1 VKAGIQ
7 LKLKQGI
14 SLAIVNQHI
23 NEFLDYYLNLNKPQ
37 YAVLLSGK
45 WGSGKTHF
53 IKQFKEKNKSSYK
66 FIHISLFGLKSKE
79 DIHKQVIFKLF
90 GLQNNIASK
99 TMEIAG
105 KVIKGLLNKYAGVN
119 IALSDIPI
127 DVALKPESDQTVIF
141 IFDDLERIDS
151 GLSEVL
157 GYINALVEELDQKV
171 MILANEEE
179 IKDIQIYDAFKEK
192 TIGKTFYI
200 QQNFHE
206 AFEVFVGSLSNGQ
219 KIIIENR
226 ENIEVV
232 FDVSGYKNLRSL
244 RQGMLDFDRL
254 IGSFAPKF
262 QENTK
267 LMTEF
272 IQVFFA
278 FSLEVKSGKYKLP
291 RLDISHKDQLK
302 RIYEG
307 ESEKEKPFISQIV
320 EEYNLDNIVL
330 PNYLWLKFY
339 WNQYLA
345 TEEISDSLSKSRYFF
360 KEEKEEWINLWHYLD
375 LEEEEFRIALDSV
388 LEKLNQNEY
397 LEPAVF
403 MQVVGILLRLNER
416 NLYSKSA
423 SNIVTDMKKYID
435 DNRKNWID
443 LQAVDEYRIDNSHIG
458 LGYMNEESNEFQ
470 EIKKYLLEKSKET
483 IYEGLP
489 EEGNKVLASLGHSD
503 IEKFIELLSVNRET
517 ILYRLPVFQSI
528 SPDEF
533 FETLMKMENKY
544 YRDVMSVLKKRYE
557 RVDFEENTPLLD
569 ELDFWKKL
577 CEIVKTHIQSNQVT
591 IKTVW
596 FGYFSESIEKQ
607 IIQKIENEIERKNK
621 MKQLEVTAIEQSNT

>member
-1 VKAGIQ
+1 M
-7 LKLKQGI
+7 
-14 SLAIVNQHI
+14 AIVNQHI
-23 NEFLDYYLNLNKPQ
+23 NEFLDYYLNLSEPQ

-45 WGSGKTHF
+45 WGSGKTFF
-53 IKQFKEKNKSSYK
+53 INEFKEKNKSSYK

-90 GLQNNIASK
+90 GLQSNTVSK

-105 KVIKGLLNKYAGVN
+105 KVIKGILKKYAGVN

-127 DVALKPESDQTVIF
+127 DIALKRESDQKVIF

-157 GYINALVEELDQKV
+157 GYLNVLVEELDQKV
-171 MILANEEE
+171 ILLANEEE
-179 IKDIQIYDAFKEK
+179 IKDRQIYDAFKEK
-192 TIGKTFYI
+192 TIGKTFHI
-200 QQNFHE
+200 QQNFHK
-206 AFEVFVGSLSNGQ
+206 AFEIFVDSLSDGK

-226 ENIEVV
+226 ENIEAV
-232 FDVSGYKNLRSL
+232 FDASGYKNLRSL
-244 RQGMLDFDRL
+244 RQGMLDFNRL
-254 IGSFAPKF
+254 IGSFTPKF

-278 FSLEVKSGKYKLP
+278 FSLEVKSGKHKLP
-291 RLDISHKDQLK
+291 RLDISHKDQLN

-307 ESEKEKPFISQIV
+307 ESEKEKPFILHIV
-320 EEYNLDNIVL
+320 EEYNLDNFVL

-339 WNQYLA
+339 WNQYLDA
-345 TEEISDSLSKSRYFF
+345 EEISNSLSKSRYFF

-375 LEEEEFRIALDSV
+375 LEEEEFKIALNSV

-397 LEPAVF
+397 LEPAIF
-403 MQVVGILLRLNER
+403 MHVVGILLRLNER

-423 SNIVTDMKKYID
+423 SSIVADMKKYIN

-470 EIKKYLLEKSKET
+470 EIKKYLLEKSEET

-489 EEGNKVLASLGHSD
+489 QEGSEVLASLGRSD

-533 FETLMKMENKY
+533 FETLKKMENKY

-577 CEIVKTHIQSNQVT
+577 FGIITTYIQNNQTT

-596 FGYFSESIEKQ
+596 FGHFCASIEKQ
-607 IIQKIENEIERKNK
+607 IIQKIE
-621 MKQLEVTAIEQSNT
+621 KQLEQIKGKK